1 MKTWH
6 VILGTPALACILFF
20 AAYGLARWVE
30 RVDDVVVLERP
41 AVQRQLQVEP
51 EPAQRYGFQGIAQRG
66 GRVR

>member
-20 AAYGLARWVE
+20 AGYGLARWAE
-30 RVDDVVVLERP
+30 RVGELVVHELP
-41 AVQRQLQVEP
+41 A
-51 EPAQRYGFQGIAQRG
+51 AQRAMPAEATPQPYGFQGIAPRG